1 MRALFSVPNA
11 VVLFTRYWVR
21 WMLVSEDID
30 APVVHVARG
39 APRRWYFEQSEAF
52 GITDAPTRFG
62 KVTYSMNSEA
72 AGHGDGDGG
81 GSVVRGFVRLE
92 ERAGVVKGPVFMT
105 IKLRA
110 ADAASPLQGVVDLV
124 GDGVQLVAWHAGNET
139 AVISSARPSAS
150 FNFTAK

>member
-1 MRALFSVPNA
+1 MCYYAASKLVP
-11 VVLFTRYWVR
+11 FKR
-21 WMLVSEDID
+21 
-30 APVVHVARG
+30 
-39 APRRWYFEQSEAF
+39 F

-62 KVTYSMNSEA
+62 KVTYSMNTEA

-92 ERAGVVKGPVFMT
+92 ERAGVVKGRPVFVT